1 MDSIVIIIG
10 LTLLIGVSLG
20 FWLGILVT
28 TLLAG
33 PEPERAPTRPASYGH
48 AVGAWWR

>member
-1 MDSIVIIIG
+1 MDSIVIVIG
-10 LTLLIGVSLG
+10 LTLLIGLSLG
-20 FWLGILVT
+20 FWLGLLVT

-33 PEPERAPTRPASYGH
+33 PDVAEASECPSVYGH